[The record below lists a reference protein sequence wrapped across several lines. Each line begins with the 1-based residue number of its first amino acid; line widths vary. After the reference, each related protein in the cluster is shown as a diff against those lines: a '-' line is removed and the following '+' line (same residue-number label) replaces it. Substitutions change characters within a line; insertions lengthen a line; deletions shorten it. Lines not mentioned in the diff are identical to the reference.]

1 MITYWQ
7 QDGEKL
13 VDTEKEKLA
22 SSKRVWID
30 ARNVT
35 REDINILEK
44 EFKIEQEHIIDILD
58 PDELSRIED
67 ADGYTLTITRLPI
80 FVPTA
85 EVSYFSIPL
94 GVILKKNYIITIC
107 WTDCEVLKDFSAG
120 RVKNINLNDFP
131 AFLIQ
136 ILSRA
141 DITYLRYLKE
151 INRRASGIQGEL
163 QFAVENKEILQLL
176 NLEKSTVYFTTS
188 IKSNQ
193 LLLEKLRKT
202 RLLKFDE
209 DDMDWLDDVEIDNRQ
224 ALEMADTYSNTFSRM
239 SDTFG
244 SIISNN
250 MNGVMKKLTVVTVA
264 ISVPTFITSFWGM
277 NVELPFARYGLFGC
291 AIITLLC
298 LFAVMVTLFRLSLMD
313 RTKSAADK
321 EKKKQNRAKRSEI
334 RKLKKKLEAQ
344 ELNLEAMK

>member
-7 QDGEKL
+7 QEGEKL
-13 VDTEKEKLA
+13 VDTEKEKLIG
-22 SSKRVWID
+22 SKRFWVD

-35 REDINILEK
+35 REDINTLEK

-58 PDELSRIED
+58 PDELSRIEK
-67 ADGYTLTITRLPI
+67 ADGYILTITRLPI

-94 GVILKKNYIITIC
+94 GVILTKNCIITIC

-163 QFAVENKEILQLL
+163 QYAVENKEILQLL

-224 ALEMADTYSNTFSRM
+224 ALEMADTYSDTFSRM
-239 SDTFG
+239 SETFG

-277 NVELPFARYGLFGC
+277 NVTLPLVRHGLLGC
-291 AIITLLC
+291 AIITVIC
-298 LFAVMVTLFRLSLMD
+298 LVAAVATIFRLSLMD
-313 RTKSAADK
+313 KTKSAADK
-321 EKKKQNRAKRSEI
+321 QKKIKNRAKRAEI

-344 ELNLEAMK
+344 ELNLETMK

>member
-1 MITYWQ
+1 MIVYWQ
-7 QDGEKL
+7 QIDGKF
-13 VDTEKEKLA
+13 VDTEKDKLEPA
-22 SSKRVWID
+22 KRTWVD

-35 REDINILEK
+35 REDINVLEK
-44 EFKIEQEHIIDILD
+44 DFDIEQEHIIDILD

-67 ADGYTLTITRLPI
+67 ADNYILTITRLPI

-94 GVILKKNYIITIC
+94 GVILQKNFIITIC
-107 WTDCEVLKDFSAG
+107 WTDCEVLKDFSAN
-120 RVKNINLNDFP
+120 RVRDINLSDFP

-163 QFAVENKEILQLL
+163 QYAVENREILQLL
-176 NLEKSTVYFTTS
+176 NLEKSTVFFTTS

-250 MNGVMKKLTVVTVA
+250 MNGVMKKLTVLTVA

-277 NVELPFARYGLFGC
+277 NVQLPFARYGILGC
-291 AIITLLC
+291 AAVSALC
-298 LFAVMVTLFRLSLMD
+298 LVAVVVTLARLSFID
-313 RTKSAADK
+313 SKTTVTV
-321 EKKKQNRAKRSEI
+321 EKKKKNRVKRSEI
-334 RKLKKKLEAQ
+334 RRLKKTLEAQ
-344 ELNLEAMK
+344 ELSLEENK

>member
-7 QDGEKL
+7 QIDGKF
-13 VDTEKEKLA
+13 VDTEKEKLD
-22 SSKRVWID
+22 SRLRTWID

-44 EFKIEQEHIIDILD
+44 EFGIDQEHIIDILD

-67 ADGYTLTITRLPI
+67 ADDYFLTIMRLPI

-94 GVILKKNYIITIC
+94 GVILQKNFIITIC
-107 WTDCEVLKDFSAG
+107 WTDCEVLKDFSAN
-120 RVKNINLNDFP
+120 RVKNINLSDFP

-151 INRRASGIQGEL
+151 INRRASGIQGEV
-163 QFAVENKEILQLL
+163 QYAVENKEILQLL
-176 NLEKSTVYFTTS
+176 NLEKSLVFFTTS

-209 DDMDWLDDVEIDNRQ
+209 DDIDWLDDVEIDNRQ
-224 ALEMADTYSNTFSRM
+224 ALEMAETYGGTLSRM
-239 SDTFG
+239 SDTFS

-250 MNGVMKKLTVVTVA
+250 MNGIMKKLTVVTVA
-264 ISVPTFITSFWGM
+264 ISMPTFITSFFGM
-277 NVELPFARYGLFGC
+277 NVELPFAKAGRIGT
-291 AIITLLC
+291 AIITLIC
-298 LFAVMVTLFRLSLMD
+298 LFAVLITLARLSIMD
-313 RTKSAADK
+313 NNKADVTR
-321 EKKKQNRAKRSEI
+321 EKKKKNRIKRSEI
-334 RKLKKKLEAQ
+334 RKLKKTLEAQ
-344 ELNLEAMK
+344 ELNLEKL

>member
-7 QDGEKL
+7 QEDGKL
-13 VDTEKEKLA
+13 VDTEKENLV
-22 SSKRVWID
+22 SLKRVWVD

-67 ADGYTLTITRLPI
+67 ADDYILTITRLPV

-120 RVKNINLNDFP
+120 RVKNINLSDFL

-163 QFAVENKEILQLL
+163 QYAVENKEILQLL
-176 NLEKSTVYFTTS
+176 NLEKSTVFFTTS

-202 RLLKFDE
+202 RC
-209 DDMDWLDDVEIDNRQ
+209 
-224 ALEMADTYSNTFSRM
+224 MAPPWSVPPPKMRTPWTSLPKMLPKTMAS
-239 SDTFG
+239 G
-244 SIISNN
+244 SI
-250 MNGVMKKLTVVTVA
+250 
-264 ISVPTFITSFWGM
+264 
-277 NVELPFARYGLFGC
+277 
-291 AIITLLC
+291 
-298 LFAVMVTLFRLSLMD
+298 
-313 RTKSAADK
+313 
-321 EKKKQNRAKRSEI
+321 
-334 RKLKKKLEAQ
+334 
-344 ELNLEAMK
+344 